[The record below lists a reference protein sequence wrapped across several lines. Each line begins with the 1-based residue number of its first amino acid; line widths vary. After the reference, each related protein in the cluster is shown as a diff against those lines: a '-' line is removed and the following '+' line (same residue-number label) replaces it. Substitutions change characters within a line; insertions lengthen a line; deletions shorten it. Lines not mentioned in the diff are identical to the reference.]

1 LGEPRTAAR
10 DHWHTAA
17 SRHHNAT
24 VNAVQL
30 SRARCRAL
38 VISCSDFRFISAQ
51 RQARLDLGLEN
62 SYDLIARPG
71 GVRQVVLPTSEAARQ
86 TMLEEIDLL
95 RSLHHFPRILLMN
108 HMGCGMYKDISTR
121 TNEEAIHRSHLHQ
134 AHDILRERFPGLT
147 VETYLSVIGPDGVE
161 VIRLERTTGSAER

>member
-1 LGEPRTAAR
+1 M
-10 DHWHTAA
+10 
-17 SRHHNAT
+17 
-24 VNAVQL
+24 NAVQL

-51 RQARLDLGLEN
+51 RQARIDLGLEN

-71 GVRQVVLPTSEAARQ
+71 GVRQVVLPTSEAARE

-108 HMGCGMYKDISTR
+108 HVTCAMYKDISTR
-121 TNEEAIHRSHLHQ
+121 ANEIATHHEHLHR
-134 AHDILRERFPGLT
+134 AHDILRERHPELT
-147 VETYLSVIGPDGVE
+147 IETYLSLIGVDGVE
-161 VIRLERTTGSAER
+161 VVRLERTPGRP

>member
-1 LGEPRTAAR
+1 MPAHDWHNAAR
-10 DHWHTAA
+10 ST
-17 SRHHNAT
+17 HNAT

-71 GVRQVVLPTSEAARQ
+71 GVRQIVLPTSEAARE

-108 HMGCGMYKDISTR
+108 HMNCAMYKDISTR
-121 TNEEAIHRSHLHQ
+121 ANETATHHAHLRL
-134 AHDILRERFPGLT
+134 AHDILHERYPKLT
-147 VETYLSVIGPDGVE
+147 IETYLSLIGNAGVE
-161 VIRLERTTGSAER
+161 VVRLERTPGQL